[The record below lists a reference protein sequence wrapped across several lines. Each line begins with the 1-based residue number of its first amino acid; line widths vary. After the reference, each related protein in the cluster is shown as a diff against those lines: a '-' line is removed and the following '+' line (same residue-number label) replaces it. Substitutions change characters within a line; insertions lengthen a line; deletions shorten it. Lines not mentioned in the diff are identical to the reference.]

1 MADKVEV
8 NAEAL
13 HTAADKT
20 AQVHDQ
26 VRDILSSL
34 QNALSAKG
42 TPWGND
48 EYGQRFA
55 GGENGYLAQSGNQT
69 DGIATIATSFD
80 HFATTQSKAT
90 DALTGVDGSNARG
103 FGADS

>member
-20 AQVHDQ
+20 AQVHDR

-34 QNALSAKG
+34 QDALSARG
-42 TPWGND
+42 TAWGDD
-48 EYGQRFA
+48 EYGHRFA
-55 GGENGYLAQSGNQT
+55 RGENGYLAQSGNQT
-69 DGIATIATSFD
+69 DGIAAIAKSFD

-90 DALTGVDGSNARG
+90 DALTGVDGGNARS
-103 FGADS
+103 FGAD